1 MNISKT
7 KIDDLNAVV
16 KIEIEGKD
24 YESKV
29 DSVLNNYR
37 KKANIPGF
45 RKGNVP
51 LGIIKKQYQKAVIA
65 DEVNKLVSENLE
77 KYIKKEKIELL
88 GSPWLPWTCK
98 AQWRA
103 TPRRLRTC
111 TSW

>member
-7 KIDDLNAVV
+7 KIDDLNAVI

-29 DSVLNNYR
+29 NSVLNNYR

-51 LGIIKKQYQKAVIA
+51 LGIIKKQYQKAVKA
-65 DEVNKLVSENLE
+65 DEVNKLITENLE
-77 KYIKKEKIELL
+77 KYRSKKCAINL
-88 GSPWLPWTCK
+88 W
-98 AQWRA
+98 
-103 TPRRLRTC
+103 
-111 TSW
+111 